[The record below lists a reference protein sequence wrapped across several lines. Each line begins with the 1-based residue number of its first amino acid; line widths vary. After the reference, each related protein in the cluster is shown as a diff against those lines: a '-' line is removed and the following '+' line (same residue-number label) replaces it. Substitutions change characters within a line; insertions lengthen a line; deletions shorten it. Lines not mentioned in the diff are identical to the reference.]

1 MEPDGDLSALSVCCG
16 STFSSI
22 GLSYLILVLKKPC
35 MTHVPLR
42 GFVGIDLGREP
53 VPDET
58 TICKFRH
65 LRAHG
70 CSEDS
75 LKPRF

>member
-22 GLSYLILVLKKPC
+22 GLSYLILVLKKPLYDSRA
-35 MTHVPLR
+35 LR

-53 VPDET
+53 VPDGDNDLQVSSFDG
-58 TICKFRH
+58 KVQS
-65 LRAHG
+65 G
-70 CSEDS
+70 
-75 LKPRF
+75 